1 MKIVIIDDNPVNVVV
16 VKSLV
21 KQLPDCES
29 VEFTDPLHAI
39 DWCLVNDP
47 DLVVVDYMMPALDGL
62 AFIKMFRAYPGKEE
76 IPVLMVTASHESAVR
91 YEALTVGAND
101 FLTKPIDRTEFL
113 ARSRNMLALRKGQVA
128 LAYRA
133 EVLAEDVYQATH
145 SSAEIERDTMSRMAR
160 WAERGDPFLG
170 RHIERVCHYARCIA
184 RKLRLPA
191 ADQKALFE
199 AAALHDVGKLFMPE
213 ALRAHP
219 GVFSPEQ
226 RAAMQRHTVD
236 GYEMLR
242 TSPSQNLRLGALIAQ
257 SHHERFDGS
266 GYPQGLAG
274 AEIPLVGRIVAVA
287 DVFDA
292 LTSDRAHRP
301 ARSMDEALAHLQAHA
316 GSHFDPDCVAAFAQ
330 EWDAVLDIRER
341 FGDGAAA
348 LMAEEASSDRGL

>member
-1 MKIVIIDDNPVNVVV
+1 MKIVIVDDNPVNVVV

-29 VEFTDPLHAI
+29 VEFTDPLQAI

-76 IPVLMVTASHESAVR
+76 IPVLMVTASHESAIR
-91 YEALTVGAND
+91 YEALAVGAND
-101 FLTKPIDRTEFL
+101 FLTKPIDRVEFL

-133 EVLAEDVYQATH
+133 ELLAEDVYQATH
-145 SSAEIERDTMSRMAR
+145 SSAEVERDTMSRMAG

-170 RHIERVCHYARCIA
+170 RHIERVCHYARHIA

-191 ADQKALFE
+191 EEQKALFE
-199 AAALHDVGKLFMPE
+199 AAALHDVGKLFMPD
-213 ALRAHP
+213 ALCAHP
-219 GVFSPEQ
+219 GVFSAEQ
-226 RAAMQRHTVD
+226 RAVMQRHTVD
-236 GYEMLR
+236 GFEMLR
-242 TSPSQNLRLGALIAQ
+242 TSPSQNLRLAALIAH
-257 SHHERFDGS
+257 SHHERFDGG

-274 AEIPLVGRIVAVA
+274 AAIPLVGRIVAVA

-292 LTSDRAHRP
+292 LTSERAHRP
-301 ARSMDEALAHLQAHA
+301 ARPVDEALAHLHAHA

-330 EWDAVLDIRER
+330 EWDAVLDIRAQH
-341 FGDGAAA
+341 GDAPALAVAEVEAA
-348 LMAEEASSDRGL
+348 DRG